1 MINRIAKVSLLVR
14 LEVPVEIPSG
24 TCSPY
29 YYAEQHAI
37 DHAMLA
43 LTDRSDLSLI
53 EVRKGDSKIHFVEG
67 DHKKFKNFCLSID
80 PLRQVSF
87 YMPSNIKRRNTN
99 NIPEPIHVPIP

>member
-29 YYAEQHAI
+29 HYAEQ
-37 DHAMLA
+37 HAMLA

-67 DHKKFKNFCLSID
+67 GSQKI
-80 PLRQVSF
+80 
-87 YMPSNIKRRNTN
+87 
-99 NIPEPIHVPIP
+99 